1 MTYTKI
7 KLVDFRAVSA
17 SQLWPALLLRR
28 LLLYLRDSRHCLGNV
43 SIVSAIRKS
52 LGLLRAN
59 LTLRGHCRQI
69 KSLSLNR
76 KSMRLGQL
84 LPEAAVQAR
93 RLVVRGSLRA
103 GRWAGALQSGLP
115 ARRPRQRPL
124 SKNWVWPGH
133 GRKHPSPLKQGKPAL
148 KVFVLW
154 PKKAASPAKQFGQ
167 RKKTLLAISRRA
179 EGKSASNGH
188 FQYTRD

>member
-1 MTYTKI
+1 MTCTKTT
-7 KLVDFRAVSA
+7 LVDFRAVSA
-17 SQLWPALLLRR
+17 SQLGPSLLLCR
-28 LLLYLRDSRHCLGNV
+28 LLLYLSYNRRCLDDV
-43 SIVSAIRKS
+43 SILHVVCKS
-52 LGLLRAN
+52 LGLLSAI
-59 LTLRGHCRQI
+59 LTLLGHCRQI
-69 KSLSLNR
+69 KPQLNR
-76 KSMRLGQL
+76 KSMRLWSFPARLRNKPAL
-84 LPEAAVQAR
+84 LA
-93 RLVVRGSLRA
+93 VRGSLGV
-103 GRWAGALQSGLP
+103 GRWTGALRTGLP